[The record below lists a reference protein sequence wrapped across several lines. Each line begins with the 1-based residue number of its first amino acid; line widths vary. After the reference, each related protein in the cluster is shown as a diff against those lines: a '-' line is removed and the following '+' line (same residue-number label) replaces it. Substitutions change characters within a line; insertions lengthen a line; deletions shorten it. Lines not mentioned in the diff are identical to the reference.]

1 MKVTIPATILQRF
14 ITLSDLKIEISEGKI
29 YLIGSNNTIGCVQ
42 YINNTDQ
49 VDDSCY
55 INVVDSFKE
64 IVNNEAKIDGSLT
77 FDTIPDLA
85 TGSVIDTLG
94 QVYTDFI
101 HWPDESALDNW
112 YNWFELSKEQN
123 GFLYFD
129 MLDIET
135 LWQVSPT
142 GELVFPEVINSDK
155 PVIVRDVNNDNWIGA
170 FIPAVEG
177 KRVLKP
183 ATLPEWL

>member
-1 MKVTIPATILQRF
+1 MTT
-14 ITLSDLKIEISEGKI
+14 
-29 YLIGSNNTIGCVQ
+29 
-42 YINNTDQ
+42 
-49 VDDSCY
+49 
-55 INVVDSFKE
+55 
-64 IVNNEAKIDGSLT
+64 
-77 FDTIPDLA
+77 
-85 TGSVIDTLG
+85 
-94 QVYTDFI
+94 VYTHI
-101 HWPDESALDNW
+101 ISWPDESALDNW
-112 YNWFELSKEQN
+112 YNWFELSTEQN